1 MQDTEKIK
9 KIAEEFFK
17 KMTFE
22 GQVEVST
29 EENETVSLNLKI
41 DDPSVLIGERGQT
54 LADIQHLLKM
64 IIRKQIESPIY
75 VDVDI
80 QNYKKKK
87 SEYLKETARII
98 ANEVSLS
105 RKEKILDPMTPYER
119 RIIHAELAERSDVT
133 TESMGEGDDRRV
145 VIKPT
150 L

>member
-75 VDVDI
+75 IDVDI

-119 RIIHAELAERSDVT
+119 RIIHAELAERSDVI